1 MAPESSRK
9 LLNKLPGGLMEQKIK
24 VRFKAY
30 DEKLLD
36 KTIGEI
42 VHTGKRTGNC
52 RPHSS
57 SFSKDQLH
65 CFAFSTC

>member
-1 MAPESSRK
+1 
-9 LLNKLPGGLMEQKIK
+9 MEQKIK

-42 VHTGKRTGNC
+42 VHTVKR
-52 RPHSS
+52 
-57 SFSKDQLH
+57 
-65 CFAFSTC
+65 